1 MNTEQIIIQAS
12 QQSEEYLKNRV
23 RDRLAVKPK
32 LGGFICG
39 MGVHYFF
46 FVNDENDSDRF
57 APKTKEILQEFDLH
71 LDSFGSFPWRVD
83 LIDGKYVERTDW

>member
-1 MNTEQIIIQAS
+1 MNTEQVIIQAS

-23 RDRLAVKPK
+23 RDRLAMKPK
-32 LGGFICG
+32 LGGFLSA
-39 MGVHYFF
+39 MGSHFF
-46 FVNDENDSDRF
+46 SFVNDEIDDRGL
-57 APKTKEILQEFDLH
+57 APRTEDILREFDLH